1 MVWVAKEADYLAPET
16 DLAREWI
23 LTQAEE
29 MMKRL
34 QRTRAIFVSTGS
46 STGEFT
52 SALTDALR
60 FIQGTNLSLTDWG
73 RLTHNQNIDVTTAG
87 RFDAYG
93 QVLNLLKGVDPFD
106 QWKLTLVPLL
116 RQVIQIAGDGESRL
130 AGRAQ
135 TIIYGLSK
143 LGLDPS
149 LIAND
154 TSDKLTAFFVDGT
167 YNFTYIL
174 FPTAV
179 LQNGFAGTGTCV
191 ISSNYNVNTQLLD
204 KKSLIN
210 SFSDPQPQTILQ
222 SFDINSNSIV
232 MDTYGSSLSGKFGFK
247 EDGSALNTIDT
258 GYDAT
263 YGTFT
268 TFYRF
273 YIKTQ
278 IGFLIS
284 NYNRD
289 TDELHSVW
297 FYSIVPKATDEPPPP
312 PLPRRRLI
320 TTFDAQ

>member
-1 MVWVAKEADYLAPET
+1 MEIGWTSSVKNNLPKWESSGIDDVVVSAGSMLAQGKLLNQILIAARVDFEAHTGGSE
-16 DLAREWI
+16 
-23 LTQAEE
+23 AEFG
-29 MMKRL
+29 K
-34 QRTRAIFVSTGS
+34 AIMAAFN
-46 STGEFT
+46 
-52 SALTDALR
+52 L
-60 FIQGTNLSLTDWG
+60 GTNLNLTDWRHLSPNLNSVATNTVG
-73 RLTHNQNIDVTTAG
+73 
-87 RFDAYG
+87 FDAYQTVANPLIDFLQKFPTG
-93 QVLNLLKGVDPFD
+93 FS
-106 QWKLTLVPLL
+106 PLL
-116 RQVIQIAGDGESRL
+116 RSLYILAQSTDPAIAQKAQAVL
-130 AGRAQ
+130 TALRA
-135 TIIYGLSK
+135 
-143 LGLDPS
+143 LGIDPS
-149 LIAND
+149 IIAND

-179 LQNGFAGTGTCV
+179 LQNGAAGSGTCV
-191 ISSNYNVNTQLLD
+191 ISSNYDVNTQLLD

-210 SFSDPQPQTILQ
+210 SFLDPQPQTILQ

-247 EDGSALNTIDT
+247 EDGSALNTVET

-284 NYNRD
+284 NYNKD

-297 FYSIVPKATDEPPPP
+297 FYSIVPKATDVVPTIRP
-312 PLPRRRLI
+312 
-320 TTFDAQ
+320 

>member
-1 MVWVAKEADYLAPET
+1 
-16 DLAREWI
+16 
-23 LTQAEE
+23 
-29 MMKRL
+29 
-34 QRTRAIFVSTGS
+34 
-46 STGEFT
+46 
-52 SALTDALR
+52 
-60 FIQGTNLSLTDWG
+60 
-73 RLTHNQNIDVTTAG
+73 
-87 RFDAYG
+87 
-93 QVLNLLKGVDPFD
+93 
-106 QWKLTLVPLL
+106 LL

>member
-1 MVWVAKEADYLAPET
+1 MVWGPAVVEPFEAEDIIQVADERLQIIQRARVAFLDIGGSTAEFAKATLAAFNHGTKLSASDWSIIFGNQNNNVTTLGDFSAYQLVVNLLIDFLQKFPTGFSPLLRSLYILVQST
-16 DLAREWI
+16 DLAIAQRA
-23 LTQAEE
+23 QA
-29 MMKRL
+29 
-34 QRTRAIFVSTGS
+34 V
-46 STGEFT
+46 
-52 SALTDALR
+52 
-60 FIQGTNLSLTDWG
+60 
-73 RLTHNQNIDVTTAG
+73 
-87 RFDAYG
+87 
-93 QVLNLLKGVDPFD
+93 
-106 QWKLTLVPLL
+106 
-116 RQVIQIAGDGESRL
+116 L
-130 AGRAQ
+130 AGLRAV
-135 TIIYGLSK
+135 GLE
-143 LGLDPS
+143 PA

-179 LQNGFAGTGTCV
+179 LQNGFAGSGTCV
-191 ISSNYNVNTQLLD
+191 ISSNYDVNTQLLD

-210 SFSDPQPQTILQ
+210 SFLDPQPQTILQ

-232 MDTYGSSLSGKFGFK
+232 MDTYGSSVSGKFGIK
-247 EDGSALNTIDT
+247 EDGSALNTVET

-284 NYNRD
+284 NYNKD

-297 FYSIVPKATDEPPPP
+297 FYSIVPKATDVVPTIRP
-312 PLPRRRLI
+312 
-320 TTFDAQ
+320 

>member
-1 MVWVAKEADYLAPET
+1 MRKLNQIAQGT
-16 DLAREWI
+16 DPAI
-23 LTQAEE
+23 AQNAQAVLT
-29 MMKRL
+29 
-34 QRTRAIFVSTGS
+34 
-46 STGEFT
+46 
-52 SALTDALR
+52 ALR
-60 FIQGTNLSLTDWG
+60 
-73 RLTHNQNIDVTTAG
+73 
-87 RFDAYG
+87 
-93 QVLNLLKGVDPFD
+93 
-106 QWKLTLVPLL
+106 TLG
-116 RQVIQIAGDGESRL
+116 I
-130 AGRAQ
+130 
-135 TIIYGLSK
+135 
-143 LGLDPS
+143 DPS

-154 TSDKLTAFFVDGT
+154 TSDKLTAFFIDGT

-179 LQNGFAGTGTCV
+179 LQNGFAGSGTCV
-191 ISSNYNVNTQLLD
+191 ISSNYDVNTQLLD

-210 SFSDPQPQTILQ
+210 SFLDPQPQTILQ

-247 EDGSALNTIDT
+247 EDGSALNTVET

-284 NYNRD
+284 NYNKD

-297 FYSIVPKATDEPPPP
+297 FYSIVPKATLTSQPD
-312 PLPRRRLI
+312 
-320 TTFDAQ
+320 

>member
-1 MVWVAKEADYLAPET
+1 MSGYLVSIPDPAEDIIQVADERVQILEEAKRTLPIGWSNEDFATYAFRVLTNGRYLDQADWQQLNVNLGHFPGPSDSFRDYDAYRVLVDALWTAET
-16 DLAREWI
+16 KLGYSFDKWKMEFV
-23 LTQAEE
+23 E
-29 MMKRL
+29 M
-34 QRTRAIFVSTGS
+34 QRNIIRIAQGTDQLLVTRAVNIIDDLKDLGFN
-46 STGEFT
+46 
-52 SALTDALR
+52 TD
-60 FIQGTNLSLTDWG
+60 
-73 RLTHNQNIDVTTAG
+73 
-87 RFDAYG
+87 
-93 QVLNLLKGVDPFD
+93 K
-106 QWKLTLVPLL
+106 
-116 RQVIQIAGDGESRL
+116 
-130 AGRAQ
+130 
-135 TIIYGLSK
+135 
-143 LGLDPS
+143 
-149 LIAND
+149 IAND

-191 ISSNYNVNTQLLD
+191 ISSNYNVNTKLLD

-210 SFSDPQPQTILQ
+210 SFLDPQPQTILQ

-247 EDGSALNTIDT
+247 EDGSALNTVET

-284 NYNRD
+284 NYNKD

-297 FYSIVPKATDEPPPP
+297 FYSIVPKATDATPDVPA
-312 PLPRRRLI
+312 R
-320 TTFDAQ
+320 D